1 MTPSSATRPR
11 FGEGELALLPAK
23 SVFIN
28 CPFDREYAPLFD
40 AIVFATVCCG
50 FMPRS
55 ALESGDVAEPRLARI
70 TRAIFNSR
78 YSIHELSRCRGEGD
92 ENLARFN
99 MPLELGMAMA
109 KRFIGGAEDHD
120 WLVLVP
126 EGHAYGKLISD
137 LAAFDPPRHDGSVE
151 KVTSAVMAWLATRKD
166 AVPPPTPKLVLSKL
180 PEFREKKAGLDDTW
194 GGYTPWADVI
204 VLANETAKTLP
215 M

>member
-1 MTPSSATRPR
+1 
-11 FGEGELALLPAK
+11 LALLPAK

-78 YSIHELSRCRGEGD
+78 YSIHELSRCSGEGD

-126 EGHAYGKLISD
+126 EGHAYGRFISD
-137 LAAFDPPRHDGSVE
+137 LAAFDPARHDGSVE
-151 KVTSAVMAWLATRKD
+151 KVTSVVMAWLATRRD
-166 AVPPPTPKLVLSKL
+166 GVPPVTPKLVLSKL
-180 PEFREKKAGLDDTW
+180 PEFRKKKASLNDDW

-204 VLANETAKTLP
+204 VLANETAKTLQ

>member
-1 MTPSSATRPR
+1 MTPSSAKRPS
-11 FGEGELALLPAK
+11 FGQGELALEPAK

-28 CPFDREYAPLFD
+28 CPFDREYAPLFN

-70 TRAIFNSR
+70 TRAIFDSR
-78 YSIHELSRCRGEGD
+78 YSIHDLSRCGGEGD

-109 KRFIGGAEDHD
+109 KRFIGGAEYHD

-126 EGHAYGKLISD
+126 EGHAYGRFISD
-137 LAAFDPPRHDGSVE
+137 LAGFDPPKHNGSVE
-151 KVTSAVMAWLATRKD
+151 KVTSAVMAWLATRRD
-166 AVPPPTPKLVLSKL
+166 GVPPVTPKLVLSKL
-180 PEFREKKAGLDDTW
+180 PEFRKKKASLNDDW
-194 GGYTPWADVI
+194 GGYPPWADVI
-204 VLANETAKTLP
+204 LLAIETAKTLQ